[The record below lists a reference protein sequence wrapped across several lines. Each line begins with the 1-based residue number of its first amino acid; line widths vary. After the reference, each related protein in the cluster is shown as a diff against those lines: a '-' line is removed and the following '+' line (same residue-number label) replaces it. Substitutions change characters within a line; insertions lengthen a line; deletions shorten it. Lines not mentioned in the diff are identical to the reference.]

1 MIKKQI
7 SYLILVILLVLVQNV
22 KADSF
27 YYNSGTINLTEKE
40 YNYVMQFYGEEFLKN
55 MSLDD
60 YYWLK
65 ELDLNNNDYEIESVT
80 IGNVNSNSGNLILP
94 RSTVVT
100 SNEKKVAI
108 SKACSTDYCAIT
120 LLTTWL
126 TQPSVKSYDVM
137 GARLYNTSLY
147 NSTIT
152 TLVRTP
158 SGTTTQSNYMTYYN
172 GFGNSIQLPTGTINN
187 IEQRFKV
194 NKTGT
199 VYGSYQHAVSN
210 VSLATSKLYNIS
222 SSGYGS
228 VFSFYGNAYG
238 KYDNTVGVFI

>member
-1 MIKKQI
+1 MFKENFVFLF
-7 SYLILVILLVLVQNV
+7 SAFLLVFAQNV
-22 KADSF
+22 KADN
-27 YYNSGTINLTEKE
+27 YYSNGNINLTEKE
-40 YNYVMQFYGEEFLKN
+40 YNYVVQFYGEEFLEN
-55 MSLDD
+55 MTMDD
-60 YYWLK
+60 YDWLT
-65 ELDLNNNDYEIESVT
+65 ELDLNHNDYEIKEV
-80 IGNVNSNSGNLILP
+80 IVGNANNNDGNLLLP

-100 SNEKKVAI
+100 SNEKRVAI
-108 SKACSTDYCAIT
+108 SKACSSNYCAIT

-126 TQPSVKSYDVM
+126 AQPSIKSYDVV
-137 GARLYNTSLY
+137 GARLYNTTLY

-152 TLVRTP
+152 TYVRSS
-158 SGTTTQSNYMTYYN
+158 SGTTIQSNYMNYYN
-172 GFGNSIQLPTGTINN
+172 GFGNSVQLPTSDTINN

-199 VYGSYQHAVSN
+199 VYGSYQHATSN

-228 VFSFYGNAYG
+228 VFSFYGNASG

>member
-1 MIKKQI
+1 MVF
-7 SYLILVILLVLVQNV
+7 LFLVILFVFVQNV

-27 YYNSGTINLTEKE
+27 YYSNGTINLTEKE
-40 YNYVMQFYGEEFLKN
+40 YNYVIQFYGNDFLEN
-55 MSLDD
+55 MTMDD
-60 YYWLK
+60 YNWLA
-65 ELDLNNNDYEIESVT
+65 ELDLNHNEYEINMITVSDED
-80 IGNVNSNSGNLILP
+80 NNLVSP

-100 SNEKKVAI
+100 SNEKRVAI
-108 SKACSTDYCAIT
+108 SKACSTNYCAIT

-126 TQPSVKSYDVM
+126 SQPAVKSYDVV
-137 GARLYNTSLY
+137 GARFFNTSLY

-152 TLVRTP
+152 TYVR
-158 SGTTTQSNYMTYYN
+158 SSLGTTLQSNYMNYYN
-172 GFGNSIQLPTGTINN
+172 GFGNSIQLPTSGTINN
-187 IEQRFKV
+187 VEQRFKV

-199 VYGSYQHAVSN
+199 VYGSYQHATSN

-238 KYDNTVGVFI
+238 KYDNTVGVHI